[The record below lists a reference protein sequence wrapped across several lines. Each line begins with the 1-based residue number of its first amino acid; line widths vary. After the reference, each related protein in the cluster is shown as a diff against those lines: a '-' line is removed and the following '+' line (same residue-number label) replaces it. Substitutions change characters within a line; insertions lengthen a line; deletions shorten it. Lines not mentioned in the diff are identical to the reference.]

1 MPMTNW
7 SAGTTA
13 IAAVVSAGG
22 VVFVAGQIR
31 EARRARGVSEVAAY
45 NDTKARLDEQAARRS
60 ARRSPGLAAAR
71 RLPLW
76 WHSAALASSPPL
88 DGREHEH
95 GDWCLQYDLQPV
107 RRRSYWISREDGR
120 QLPAPPEPPRK

>member
-7 SAGTTA
+7 SAETTA

-45 NDTKARLDEQAARRS
+45 NDTKARLDEQAARVEVHVDPP
-60 ARRSPGLAAAR
+60 A
-71 RLPLW
+71 W
-76 WHSAALASSPPL
+76 PPL
-88 DGREHEH
+88 G
-95 GDWCLQYDLQPV
+95 GSPSGGTPQPWPPV
-107 RRRSYWISREDGR
+107 RR
-120 QLPAPPEPPRK
+120 